1 MSIVLRCRTC
11 KRDGQ
16 RSEIDGK
23 WCHLD
28 EDILFK
34 GPHMSYTGTTD
45 HEFEPDVI
53 DVNVAVSDTK
63 STLPDIIKHDWPF
76 GR

>member
-1 MSIVLRCRTC
+1 MSVVLRCRTC
-11 KRDGQ
+11 GRDGQ
-16 RSEIDGK
+16 RSELDGK

-28 EDILFK
+28 EEIVLSGLK
-34 GPHMSYTGTTD
+34 IHAVGTTD

-53 DVNVAVSDTK
+53 DVGSDTK
-63 STLPDIIKHDWPF
+63 STLPDTIKSNWPF